1 MTIVTVAKTD
11 REMTHLRHLALR
23 MGGLA
28 EEILNKSLLALWNS
42 DRKLAEEV
50 VQDDLAIDRIDVEID
65 AAVLSLLALRAPVA
79 SDLRHTLAVKT
90 IATDLER
97 IGDLARNIANSVQRL
112 AQPPPMPMPALLRD
126 LAAES
131 RRALNRAMQSFA
143 DLDVDLA
150 RSVLEEDDA
159 IDEAEDRVIRESISR
174 LHLDPTYAHQE
185 VDVIFIAQNLER
197 VADHATNIAEEVILA
212 TESINLKHAEKL
224 SLSGE

>member
-1 MTIVTVAKTD
+1 
-11 REMTHLRHLALR
+11 
-23 MGGLA
+23 
-28 EEILNKSLLALWNS
+28 
-42 DRKLAEEV
+42 
-50 VQDDLAIDRIDVEID
+50 
-65 AAVLSLLALRAPVA
+65 
-79 SDLRHTLAVKT
+79 
-90 IATDLER
+90 
-97 IGDLARNIANSVQRL
+97 
-112 AQPPPMPMPALLRD
+112 
-126 LAAES
+126 
-131 RRALNRAMQSFA
+131 MQSFA

-224 SLSGE
+224 SLRRVSCD